1 MRFADADLLPFDP
14 TGSADTIKGYVAELK
29 KELKQQQDL
38 ARERNR
44 EVEEGVF
51 IATADPEKQYVPP
64 PKEPVPPY
72 LNFAPLENGVEA
84 YARAAQRY
92 RQAVAKLNDNDG
104 AAWQSPALQ
113 TINAKLLLT
122 ERTFTVSQGL
132 KERPWFKHQIYAP
145 GAYTGYGA
153 KTIPAVREAMEEQ
166 KWKDA
171 DDGAV
176 IVGQVLMSEAS
187 LVDSIAQQLEEAEG
201 QRPAMQTAKQID
213 TKGQQGQKLQSG
225 R

>member
-1 MRFADADLLPFDP
+1 LP
-14 TGSADTIKGYVAELK
+14 A
-29 KELKQQQDL
+29 
-38 ARERNR
+38 
-44 EVEEGVF
+44 
-51 IATADPEKQYVPP
+51 
-64 PKEPVPPY
+64 
-72 LNFAPLENGVEA
+72 
-84 YARAAQRY
+84 
-92 RQAVAKLNDNDG
+92 
-104 AAWQSPALQ
+104 
-113 TINAKLLLT
+113 INAKLLLT

-153 KTIPAVREAMEEQ
+153 KTIPAVREAMEEH

-187 LVDSIAQQLEEAEG
+187 LVDSIAQELEEAEG
-201 QRPAMQTAKQID
+201 QRPATQQAKR
-213 TKGQQGQKLQSG
+213 TNVKGQEAQKPQSG